1 MIGIIIIMIFIM
13 IMIIFGVLEI
23 KHEKKAF

>member
-1 MIGIIIIMIFIM
+1 MIVIIIIMIFIM